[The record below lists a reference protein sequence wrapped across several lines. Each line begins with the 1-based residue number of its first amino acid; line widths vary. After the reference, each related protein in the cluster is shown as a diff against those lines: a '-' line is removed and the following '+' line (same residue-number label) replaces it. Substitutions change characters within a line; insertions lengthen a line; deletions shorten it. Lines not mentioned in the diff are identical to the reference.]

1 MEYRFQILI
10 KTGIIESLLQS
21 ESDFSCAPFGYVPY
35 RVISTCECES
45 QVIDDFWN
53 CVDIVLQNNNATT
66 DDFVRA
72 IRVYAGNTIYGE
84 HE

>member
-10 KTGIIESLLQS
+10 KSGIIESLVQS

-35 RVISTCECES
+35 RVISTCECEP

-66 DDFVRA
+66 DDYIRAVRA
-72 IRVYAGNTIYGE
+72 YVGDTIYGE